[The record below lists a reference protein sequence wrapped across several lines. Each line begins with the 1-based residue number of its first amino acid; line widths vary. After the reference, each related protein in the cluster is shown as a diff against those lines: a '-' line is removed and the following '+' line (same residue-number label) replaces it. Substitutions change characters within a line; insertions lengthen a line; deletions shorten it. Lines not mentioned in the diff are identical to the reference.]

1 MRAAIS
7 ILILIAI
14 STGAFAEDKNQSN
27 VYDDFRQWMKPLPNS
42 TVDEEITALIKRH
55 MANLLYPVDMTS
67 FVRPE
72 NDEKFRQQIIMLQKQ
87 MGKPATD
94 TLTSDQFG
102 RLAEAARD
110 IDDRSIAA
118 YQEKLVER
126 SDDGGWVLAVGT
138 GTTDDRDDPLAHPI
152 NITRIFCL
160 KASGTC
166 DLSTAEF
173 SPEDSHL
180 YFSTPFDYNI
190 TTWGTTR
197 VTAMS
202 EHPCGTAM
210 MSIDIQA
217 KSVTISSVPHSDLP
231 FCSKSGPSTWRLADD
246 GFPITWKIHQDKVS
260 KARALVYEPERRL
273 VPPVADS
280 TK

>member
-87 MGKPATD
+87 MGKPATG

-110 IDDRSIAA
+110 IDDRSIT
-118 YQEKLVER
+118 
-126 SDDGGWVLAVGT
+126 DLA
-138 GTTDDRDDPLAHPI
+138 
-152 NITRIFCL
+152 
-160 KASGTC
+160 
-166 DLSTAEF
+166 
-173 SPEDSHL
+173 
-180 YFSTPFDYNI
+180 
-190 TTWGTTR
+190 W
-197 VTAMS
+197 MS
-202 EHPCGTAM
+202 M
-210 MSIDIQA
+210 LI
-217 KSVTISSVPHSDLP
+217 V
-231 FCSKSGPSTWRLADD
+231 
-246 GFPITWKIHQDKVS
+246 
-260 KARALVYEPERRL
+260 
-273 VPPVADS
+273 
-280 TK
+280 